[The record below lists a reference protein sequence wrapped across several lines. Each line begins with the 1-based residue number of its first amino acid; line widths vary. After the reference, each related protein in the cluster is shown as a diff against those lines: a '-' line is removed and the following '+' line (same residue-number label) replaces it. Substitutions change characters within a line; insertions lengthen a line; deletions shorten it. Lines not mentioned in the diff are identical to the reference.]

1 MRRPGDIGLIVATAG
16 MMTVVSAALAA
27 PAVAAPAA
35 AAPGPRQVL
44 YALGSNTFGEL
55 GDGTTTASYSPV
67 RVSGLTGVV
76 NVAAGSYYALALRQ
90 DGTVWAWGDNADG
103 NLGDGTTAGKST
115 PQYTGLADI
124 TQVAVG
130 GTFLFDGFSAAVRND
145 GTLLAWG
152 CNGFGQL
159 GLGAGTGPVETP
171 TPVTALT
178 GVSQIAFGGE
188 MQRPFEGGAYS
199 LIVASAPVVPNLK
212 GDTPAGAHLALQ
224 AAGLV
229 VGTISY
235 VTDYSCDNIGRVSG
249 QDPPAG
255 TTVYYGSAVSIT
267 IGERPPPPH
276 LCP

>member
-1 MRRPGDIGLIVATAG
+1 MV
-16 MMTVVSAALAA
+16 
-27 PAVAAPAA
+27 
-35 AAPGPRQVL
+35 
-44 YALGSNTFGEL
+44 YAWGNNDCGEL
-55 GDGTTTASYSPV
+55 GDRTMV
-67 RVSGLTGVV
+67 
-76 NVAAGSYYALALRQ
+76 
-90 DGTVWAWGDNADG
+90 D
-103 NLGDGTTAGKST
+103 KST
-115 PQYTGLADI
+115 PEYIGLADI

-145 GTLLAWG
+145 GTLLTWG

-159 GLGAGTGPVETP
+159 GLGSNNGPVETP

-188 MQRPFEGGAYS
+188 LQRPFEGGAYS
-199 LIVASAPVVPNLK
+199 LVVASAPVVPNLK

-235 VTDYSCDNIGRVSG
+235 VTDYSCNNIGRVSD

-255 TTVYYGSAVSIT
+255 TTVHYGSGVSIT

-276 LCP
+276 VCP

>member
-1 MRRPGDIGLIVATAG
+1 MNTL
-16 MMTVVSAALAA
+16 ALAEDDGGM
-27 PAVAAPAA
+27 V
-35 AAPGPRQVL
+35 
-44 YALGSNTFGEL
+44 YAWGNNDCGEL
-55 GDGTTTASYSPV
+55 GDRTMV
-67 RVSGLTGVV
+67 
-76 NVAAGSYYALALRQ
+76 
-90 DGTVWAWGDNADG
+90 D
-103 NLGDGTTAGKST
+103 KST
-115 PQYTGLADI
+115 PEYIGLADI

-145 GTLLAWG
+145 GTLLTWG

-159 GLGAGTGPVETP
+159 GLGSNNGPVETP

-188 MQRPFEGGAYS
+188 LQRPFEGGAYS
-199 LIVASAPVVPNLK
+199 LVVASAPVVPNLK

-235 VTDYSCDNIGRVSG
+235 VTDYSCNNIGRVSD

-255 TTVYYGSAVSIT
+255 TTVHYGSGVSIT

-276 LCP
+276 VCP